1 MVKVFS
7 PFRGGKPA
15 RRLDRSV
22 LVADNQEFAA
32 LLEELAGADAYG
44 VDAEFHGESSYY
56 PRLAVLQLA
65 TPARAAVV
73 DATMVDVRPLAAV
86 LDGPGTMVAH
96 AGEQDLQV
104 LLRATGTL
112 PARMLDTQVAA
123 GFLGFGSPSLAK
135 LVGDLLGVR
144 MEKGARMS
152 DWFKRP
158 LTDEQVSYAAS
169 DVLHLLPLRA
179 VIDERLAALGR
190 REWAYEESERRRR
203 VREPDVDIAWWRLKG
218 HRQLR
223 GPARG
228 VAQELAAW
236 RERRAMATDKPARR
250 VLADEVIL
258 LLAERPPRSAADMP
272 KSRMFDARRL
282 PATSVD
288 ELVAA
293 AARGRDL
300 PKAALRL
307 PPDNDLASHL
317 QPVASLIAAWMS
329 QLSRDLSIDG
339 TLLATRGDIENYL
352 RRSPDSQLRRGWRA
366 ELAGDSLAR
375 IVSGQ
380 AGVAYD
386 GSSRLV
392 LVDRA

>member
-1 MVKVFS
+1 
-7 PFRGGKPA
+7 
-15 RRLDRSV
+15 V
-22 LVADNQEFAA
+22 LVADNQEFAG
-32 LLEELAGADAYG
+32 LVDELAKADAYAL
-44 VDAEFHGESSYY
+44 DAEFHGESSYY

-65 TPARAAVV
+65 TPERVAVV
-73 DATMVDVRPLAAV
+73 DATTVDVAPLARV

-112 PARMLDTQVAA
+112 PARMFDTQVAA

-158 LTDEQVSYAAS
+158 LTPEQIRYAAD

-179 VIDERLAALGR
+179 VMEERLAALGR
-190 REWAYEESERRRR
+190 LEWAYEESERRRR
-203 VREPDVDIAWWRLKG
+203 VRAPDVDTAWWRLKG
-218 HRQLR
+218 NRQLR
-223 GPARG
+223 GAARG
-228 VAQELAAW
+228 VAQEVAAW
-236 RERRAMATDKPARR
+236 RERTAMATDKPPRR
-250 VLADEVIL
+250 VLADEVVL

-272 KSRMFDARRL
+272 KSRMFDVRRL
-282 PATSVD
+282 SGATVA

-293 AARGRDL
+293 VARGREL

-307 PPDNDLASHL
+307 PPENDLPSQL
-317 QPVASLIAAWMS
+317 QPLAALVSAWLA
-329 QLSRDLSIDG
+329 QESRDLSIDG
-339 TLLATRGDIENYL
+339 TLLATRADIEAFL
-352 RRSPDSQLRRGWRA
+352 RRDPESQLARGWRA
-366 ELAGDSLAR
+366 ELVGESLDR
-375 IVSGQ
+375 IVAGQ

-386 GSSRLV
+386 GSGRLV
-392 LVDRA
+392 LVERG

>member
-1 MVKVFS
+1 M
-7 PFRGGKPA
+7 
-15 RRLDRSV
+15 
-22 LVADNQEFAA
+22 LVADNQEFAG
-32 LLEELAGADAYG
+32 LVDELATVDAYAL
-44 VDAEFHGESSYY
+44 DAEFHGESSYY

-65 TPARAAVV
+65 TPERVAVV
-73 DATMVDVRPLAAV
+73 DATTVDVAPLARV

-158 LTDEQVSYAAS
+158 LTPEQIRYAAD

-179 VIDERLAALGR
+179 VMEERLAALGR

-203 VREPDVDIAWWRLKG
+203 VRAPDVDTAWWRLKG
-218 HRQLR
+218 NRQLR
-223 GPARG
+223 GAARG
-228 VAQELAAW
+228 VAQEVAAW
-236 RERRAMATDKPARR
+236 RERTAMATDKPPRR
-250 VLADEVIL
+250 VLADEVVL

-282 PATSVD
+282 SAATVA

-293 AARGRDL
+293 VARGRDL
-300 PKAALRL
+300 AKAALRL
-307 PPDNDLASHL
+307 PPENDLPSHL
-317 QPVASLIAAWMS
+317 QPLAALVSAWLA
-329 QLSRDLSIDG
+329 QESRDLSVDG
-339 TLLATRGDIENYL
+339 TLLATRADVEAFL
-352 RRSPDSQLRRGWRA
+352 RRRPESQLARGWRA
-366 ELAGDSLAR
+366 QLVGEPLAR
-375 IVSGQ
+375 IVAGQ

-386 GSSRLV
+386 GAGRLV
-392 LVDRA
+392 LVERG